1 MNLASNTPAM
11 TQTAIDYD
19 PFAGG
24 VLARVVPTTES
35 QREVWLADKLGRDAS
50 LAFNESVSLRLRGQ
64 LDPQALHDALRTL
77 LERHDALRASFGPDG
92 ETFCVREH
100 GEIALPLTDL
110 AALPATERDA
120 ALHAHLQSAVQT
132 PFVLEHD
139 PLFRAALLRLS
150 SDEHLLML
158 TAHHIVCDGWSWW
171 LIVHELGQLY
181 AQNREAVAVQALPDA
196 EAFADYALDLALHPD
211 GAGFAADE
219 AYWLSRFADG
229 APVLDL
235 PTDRPRPA
243 QRSFVSERVD
253 HIFDATLLNA
263 IRRMG
268 GRRGASLFATL
279 LAGFAGLLSR
289 LTGQAETVIGIPAA
303 GQSVDGHDHLVGHC
317 VNLLPLRCAI
327 DAAQPFAQALD
338 DMQATLLDALEHQ
351 RYTFGTLLKKLRVAR
366 DPSRMPLVNVMF
378 NIDQAL
384 DLESTGFPGLTLEF
398 SSNPRRF
405 ENFELFINAVQAHG
419 ELRLECQFNSDLFDA
434 ATVSRWLAAYETL
447 LRSAI
452 EQPDAAFARLPWV
465 DAAAQA
471 ELAALQPAPV
481 AFDRQCRMHE
491 HFERQCDRTPD
502 RIALRCV
509 SLALS
514 YAGLESRANR
524 IAHLLRARGIH
535 RGALVG
541 LALDRG
547 IDLPAALLGV
557 LKSGAGYVPL
567 DPQFPAERLS
577 YMAGDAGLAALITQR
592 KHAAHF
598 DLRGRPVLLLDELDS
613 ELDVA
618 SSERIERDADAAM
631 PESAAYVIY
640 TSGSTGRPKG
650 VQVPHRAVANF
661 LQSMRREPG
670 LSADDRLVA
679 VTTLSFDIAVLELLL
694 PLTVGAQVVLA
705 DRDTAG
711 DGNALAA
718 LLSSTQAT
726 AMQATPSTWRLLLD
740 AGWTGDARFKA
751 LCGGEALAP
760 DLAARLLPRC
770 ASLWNLYGPT
780 ETTVWSTCARIDT
793 PPPQHVPDIHIG
805 WPIANT
811 RVWIVDGN
819 GELCPLGVPGEIC
832 IGGEGVALGYL
843 QRPELTAERFIA
855 DRFSERSSGQTG
867 QSPGQLP
874 GPSPEPKL
882 YRTGDRGRWRA
893 DGNLEHLGR
902 LDFQVKVRGY
912 RIELGE
918 IENTLSSHPSVAR
931 AVAIAREDRPGDVRL
946 VGYVVAKPGMAVDEA
961 ALLAHL
967 RNTLPDYMIVQ
978 HIVALDAIPLLPNGK
993 IDRKALP
1000 VPVSDGKRQPRGGE
1014 PRNDLE
1020 RAIAPAM
1027 AQVLGLP
1034 EIGID
1039 DDFFAL
1045 GGHSLLAAQL
1055 SARLNRELG
1064 VSLSLRTLF
1073 DAPTVARL
1081 AQAVAGLRSTAAT
1094 PSRKPVSARTDRQRA
1109 PLSLMQQ
1116 RLWYLEQLSPDR
1128 VVYNTPSGHRL
1139 TGELDEH
1146 AFEQAFREVVRRQAT
1161 LRTIIEVDD
1170 ETPMQRVL
1178 DNVPVSLFPAE
1189 DLSALDAQERERV
1202 LASRLEQLTN
1212 QPFNLTEGPLFR
1224 VRLFRLSEQQH
1235 VMFFMPHHIIWD
1247 GWSFDLF
1254 YKEMGLLY
1262 GAFHERQPSPLPEL
1276 AVDYG
1281 DFAAWHL
1288 DWVQGEELSTQVEHW
1303 KQRLAG
1309 QLEPLDLPLDHSRP
1323 ARTGAMG
1330 STEWIRVEKNL
1341 SDAVGEV
1348 GRNVD
1353 ATLFMT
1359 LLAAYCV
1366 LLHRMSGQREIVI
1379 GLPFRN
1385 RDSSELEALMGF
1397 FVNMLPLRLRI
1408 DPDLPFVELV
1418 KTVREAVMD
1427 AFAYPDVPFERLVHE
1442 LKVPRDY
1449 SRSPIYQAVFS
1460 FQDVRQRLS
1469 RWGNLQ
1475 HETIMLF
1482 QRGASD
1488 DIGLWF
1494 LAHNKGLSGGLIYN
1508 SEIFEADT
1516 ASRLRQRYL
1525 AILQSVAA
1533 DPHTPVAALEVM
1545 AANERAEISALQPAP
1560 LPFDRQCL
1568 MHEHFERQCDR
1579 TPNQIAVRAGNH
1591 SMTYFQLEA
1600 RANRIAHWL
1609 RIRGIGKGA
1618 LVGLALDRGIDML
1631 ATLLGILKTG
1641 AGYVP
1646 LDPAFPKERLAFMVG
1661 DAGLAALVTQS
1672 AHAASFETPG
1682 LPVLAL
1688 DILSAQIESL
1698 SEARIGRDEQSAEP
1712 ESVAYVIYTSGST
1725 GKPKGVQV
1733 PHRAVANFITA
1744 MQRQPGIEA
1753 SDKLVA
1759 VTTLS
1764 FDIAVLELL
1773 LPLSVGAE
1781 VVLADRETASDGHAL
1796 AQLLSDSGATLMQ
1809 ATPATWHLLVEAGWM
1824 GGSHF
1829 KVLCG
1834 GEPLAQDLA
1843 LALQMRSKE
1852 VWNLYGPTE
1861 TCVWSSVWRVHHP
1874 ELAISIGTPIANTTI
1889 WILDQQQRL
1898 CPIGVPGEIC
1908 IGGEGLAIGYL
1919 NRPEL
1924 TAERFIADPFG
1935 DRPGARLYRTGD
1947 RGRWCANGSLE
1958 HQGRFDFQVKVRGYR
1973 IEPGEIEAALV
1984 IHPEVMQAVAITR
1997 EDLPGDV
2004 RIVAYVVMQPGVR
2017 CDATDLREH
2026 LRTILPEY
2034 MMPQHIVPIPAV
2046 PLLPNGKIDRE
2057 MLPMPDSRVLG
2068 SEHSHD
2074 GVSSDPRE
2082 QLMVSLW
2089 RELIGVEHVGPHD
2102 NFFELGGTSMLAL
2115 RLVTRVQKK
2124 TGVRMNLLKLASGTV
2139 RSLAQ
2144 ELPQEKGGKLPPRGI
2159 ADRLRR
2165 LLGRPG

>member
-1 MNLASNTPAM
+1 MNSISSALAM

-24 VLARVVPTTES
+24 ALTRVVPTTES

-100 GEIALPLTDL
+100 GEIALPLIDL
-110 AALPATERDA
+110 SALPATERDA
-120 ALHAHLQSAVQT
+120 AVQAHLQGAVQT

-150 SDEHLLML
+150 GDEHLLML

-171 LIVHELGQLY
+171 LIVHELGQSY
-181 AQNREAVAVQALPDA
+181 AQNREGDATPALPDG
-196 EAFADYALDLALHPD
+196 EAFADYALDLALHPG
-211 GAGFAADE
+211 GASLAADE

-229 APVLDL
+229 APMLDL

-253 HIFDATLLNA
+253 HVFDAALVSA

-279 LAGFAGLLSR
+279 LAGFAGLMSR
-289 LTGQAETVIGIPAA
+289 LTGQAETVVGIPAA

-338 DMQATLLDALEHQ
+338 EMQATLLDALEHQ
-351 RYTFGTLLKKLRVAR
+351 RYTFGTMLKKLRIPR

-384 DLESTGFPGLTLEF
+384 DLESAGFPGLALEF

-419 ELRLECQFNSDLFDA
+419 ELRLECQFNRDLFDA
-434 ATVSRWLAAYETL
+434 ATVNRWLAAYETL

-452 EQPDAAFARLPWV
+452 EQPDTAFARLPWV

-481 AFDRQCRMHE
+481 AFDRECRMHE
-491 HFERQCDRTPD
+491 HFELQCDRTPD
-502 RIALRCV
+502 RTALRCA
-509 SLALS
+509 ALESS
-514 YAGLESRANR
+514 YAELEARANR
-524 IAHLLRARGIH
+524 IARLLRARGIH

-541 LALDRG
+541 LALDR
-547 IDLPAALLGV
+547 DADMLAALLGV

-567 DPQFPAERLS
+567 DPQFPAERLG
-577 YMAGDAGLAALITQR
+577 YMAGDAGLAALVTQSR
-592 KHAAHF
+592 HAAHF
-598 DLRGRPVLLLDELDS
+598 DLRGRPVLLLDELGG
-613 ELDVA
+613 ELEAA
-618 SSERIERDADAAM
+618 SSERIGRDADAAL
-631 PESAAYVIY
+631 PESPAYVIY

-650 VQVPHRAVANF
+650 VQVPHRAIANF

-670 LSADDRLVA
+670 LLADDRLVA

-705 DRDTAG
+705 DRGTAG

-718 LLSSTQAT
+718 LLADMQAT

-760 DLAARLLPRC
+760 DLAARLLPCC

-780 ETTVWSTCARIDT
+780 ETTVWSTCARIDP
-793 PPPQHVPDIHIG
+793 PPPQHLPDIHIG
-805 WPIANT
+805 WPIGNT
-811 RVWIVDGN
+811 RVWIVDDN

-843 QRPELTAERFIA
+843 QRPELTAERFIP
-855 DRFSERSSGQTG
+855 DRFSERPSGQPA
-867 QSPGQLP
+867 Q
-874 GPSPEPKL
+874 SPEPML

-918 IENTLSSHPSVAR
+918 IENALSSHPSVAR
-931 AVAIAREDRPGDVRL
+931 AVVIAREDRPGDVRL
-946 VGYVVAKPGMAVDEA
+946 VAYVVAKPGMAAEEA

-978 HIVALDAIPLLPNGK
+978 HLVALDAIPLLPNGK

-1000 VPVSDGKRQPRGGE
+1000 VPVSDGKRQSRGGE

-1020 RAIAPAM
+1020 RAIAVAM
-1027 AQVLGLP
+1027 AQSLGLP
-1034 EIGID
+1034 EIGVD

-1055 SARLNRELG
+1055 SARLNRELA
-1064 VSLSLRTLF
+1064 VPLSLRTLF
-1073 DAPTVARL
+1073 DAPTVSRL
-1081 AQAVAGLRSTAAT
+1081 AQAVAGLRSATA
-1094 PSRKPVSARTDRQRA
+1094 PPRKPVGARADRQRA

-1128 VVYNTPSGHRL
+1128 VVYNTPSAHRL
-1139 TGELDEH
+1139 TGELDEQ
-1146 AFEQAFREVVRRQAT
+1146 AFEQAFREIVRRQAT
-1161 LRTIIEVDD
+1161 LRTIIEADD

-1178 DNVPVSLFPAE
+1178 DSVPVSLFPAE
-1189 DLSALDAQERERV
+1189 DLSALDEQERERV
-1202 LASRLEQLTN
+1202 LAGRLEQLTN
-1212 QPFNLTEGPLFR
+1212 QPFNLTQGPLFR
-1224 VRLFRLSEQQH
+1224 VRLFRLSERQH

-1262 GAFHERQPSPLPEL
+1262 GAFHERRPSPLPEL

-1288 DWVQGEELSTQVEHW
+1288 DWVQGEELSAQVEHW

-1323 ARTGAMG
+1323 ARASATG
-1330 STEWIRVEKNL
+1330 STEWVRVEKDL
-1341 SDAVGEV
+1341 TDAVGEA
-1348 GRNVD
+1348 GRHAD

-1359 LLAAYCV
+1359 LLAAYGV

-1385 RDSSELEALMGF
+1385 RDSGELEAVMGF
-1397 FVNMLPLRLRI
+1397 FVNMLPLRLNI
-1408 DPDLPFVELV
+1408 DPSLPFIELV

-1475 HETIMLF
+1475 HETMMLF

-1494 LAHNKGLSGGLIYN
+1494 LAHDQGLSGGLIYN

-1525 AILQSVAA
+1525 AILQSAAA
-1533 DPHTPVAALEVM
+1533 DPHVPVAALEVM
-1545 AANERAEISALQPAP
+1545 AANERAEISALQPSP
-1560 LPFDRQCL
+1560 SPFDRQCL
-1568 MHEHFERQCDR
+1568 MHEHFERQCEQ
-1579 TPNQIAVRAGNH
+1579 TPNEIAVRAGNH
-1591 SMTYFQLEA
+1591 SMTYCQLEA

-1609 RIRGIGKGA
+1609 RIRGIGRGA

-1631 ATLLGILKTG
+1631 ATLLGILKAG

-1646 LDPAFPKERLAFMVG
+1646 LDPAFPQERLAFMVG

-1672 AHAASFETPG
+1672 AHASRFETPG

-1688 DILSAQIESL
+1688 DVLSAQVQSL
-1698 SEARIGRDEQSAEP
+1698 SEARIGRDGQSAEP
-1712 ESVAYVIYTSGST
+1712 ESAAYVIYTSGST

-1733 PHRAVANFITA
+1733 PHRAVANFIAA
-1744 MQRQPGIEA
+1744 MQQRPGIDA
-1753 SDKLVA
+1753 GDRLVA

-1764 FDIAVLELL
+1764 FDIAVLELM

-1796 AQLLSDSGATLMQ
+1796 MQLLGDSDATLMQ
-1809 ATPATWHLLVEAGWM
+1809 ATPATWHLLIEAGWK
-1824 GGSHF
+1824 GGGGF

-1834 GEPLAQDLA
+1834 GEPLAPDLA
-1843 LALQMRSKE
+1843 LALQMRSGQ

-1861 TCVWSSVWRVHHP
+1861 TCVWSSAWLVRNP

-1908 IGGEGLAIGYL
+1908 IGGEGVATGYL

-1924 TAERFIADPFG
+1924 TGQRFIADPFS

-1947 RGRWCANGSLE
+1947 RGRWRANGTLE
-1958 HQGRFDFQVKVRGYR
+1958 HLGRFDFQVKVRGYR

-1984 IHPEVMQAVAITR
+1984 AHPEVMQAVVITR

-2004 RIVAYVVMQPGVR
+2004 RIVAYVVMQAGVR
-2017 CDATDLREH
+2017 CDAADLREH
-2026 LRTILPEY
+2026 LRATLPEY
-2034 MMPQHIVPIPAV
+2034 MLPQHIVPITAV
-2046 PLLPNGKIDRE
+2046 PLLPNGKTDRD
-2057 MLPMPDSRVLG
+2057 MLPMPDNRALG

-2074 GVSSDPRE
+2074 SLSSDPRE

-2115 RLVTRVQKK
+2115 RLVTRIQKK